1 MRFVVPSAKQI
12 LFSLVAL
19 FSIVSVRGDDSSGVV
34 KNLPDAEMPPHKAMT
49 QADGPGGT
57 TIIHDLEIAKLG
69 EFPLLVDMAYLK
81 EKSST
86 PRPVMYIIHGG
97 GWVGGSK
104 NLNLD
109 WAQKGY
115 FVFSVDYRLSKVAKW
130 PAQIEDCKLALRWL
144 RAHAREYNIDPN
156 KVGVYGHSAGGHLVC
171 CMATLTDPKWDVGDY
186 QGFSSA
192 VQCVVD
198 LAGPSDLTTYFKN
211 QPKSVTGL
219 FGQAGLDH
227 PEIVAEASPVNH
239 VRTGLPPFMI
249 LHGDIDKAVPI
260 SQAEEMVE
268 ALKKVGSP
276 AQFITVR
283 NAGHSFGHA
292 KDDPVP
298 QPTIVEQ
305 QAMVLAFIDKHLKGK

>member
-1 MRFVVPSAKQI
+1 
-12 LFSLVAL
+12 
-19 FSIVSVRGDDSSGVV
+19 
-34 KNLPDAEMPPHKAMT
+34 MT
-49 QADGPGGT
+49 QTDGPGGT

-69 EFPLLVDMAYLK
+69 EFPLLADMAYLK
-81 EKSST
+81 EKSAA

-144 RAHAREYNIDPN
+144 RAHAKEYNIDPN

-186 QGFSSA
+186 KDQSSA

-211 QPKSVTGL
+211 QPKSIEGL
-219 FGQAGLDH
+219 FGQAGVDDPKIL
-227 PEIVAEASPVNH
+227 AEASPVNH
-239 VRTGLPPFMI
+239 MRTDLPPFMI
-249 LHGDIDKAVPI
+249 LHGDMDKAVPI
-260 SQAEEMVE
+260 SQAEEMVA
-268 ALKKVGSP
+268 ALKKAGSP
-276 AQFITVR
+276 AQFITVH

-292 KDDPVP
+292 KGDPVP
-298 QPTIVEQ
+298 QPTIAEQ
-305 QAMVLAFIDKHLKGK
+305 QAAVLAFIDKHLKGK